1 MKQVLRRSRTL
12 ARVPAHRALLSS
24 SNIVHYP
31 RRDLRPRLTK
41 RDSSSTPSTSSAP
54 LPGTPAPPPPQDP
67 SEPPVEDEVDQDK
80 PKRRTRSAAQKDS
93 DPLPQLPSSLDILW
107 TPQPRSDASPSTN
120 LPPPE
125 IFDEILD
132 NLHVSLHP
140 QTQHKATY
148 SSAGAPPVEPTFAL
162 YCPIEGGDYILDD
175 TVLELARRTGSD
187 VVVLDAVQL
196 AAGESGQFG
205 KGA

>member
-12 ARVPAHRALLSS
+12 SRAPAQRALLSS
-24 SNIVHYP
+24 SQIAQCP

-41 RDSSSTPSTSSAP
+41 RDSSSTPAASTP
-54 LPGTPAPPPPQDP
+54 LPGTPAPPPPQ
-67 SEPPVEDEVDQDK
+67 EPTEQLLTDEVEQDK
-80 PKRRTRSAAQKDS
+80 PKRRTRQKES
-93 DPLPQLPSSLDILW
+93 DPFPELPPSLDILW
-107 TPQPRSDASPSTN
+107 TPEPGSEPHDSPN

-132 NLHVSLHP
+132 NLHISLHP
-140 QTQHKATY
+140 QTQHRAAYT
-148 SSAGAPPVEPTFAL
+148 SAAGPPVEPTFAL
-162 YCPIEGGDYILDD
+162 YCPIEGGDYILDE

-205 KGA
+205 KGL